1 MSDSAIW
8 VMGCGDI
15 GRRVA
20 ALYQQDGV
28 SDQAITGWVR
38 GEASLLLGQQQ
49 GLAMRTGDLDAGS
62 FLPRNT
68 LENRDIFWFMP
79 PPKQGSQDVRLRR
92 FLLAAQD
99 APRRIVLI
107 STTGVYGDCGGRWID
122 ESEPLKPLAERAIR
136 RVDAEAALHE
146 WGEQCGGDW
155 VILRVPGIYAADRL
169 PLARLKRG
177 EPVLRAADAPWTNR
191 IHADDLAVVC
201 KRAMEVA
208 PSGSI
213 YNATDGQPSTMTDYF
228 NQVADYA
235 GLDRPPQVSLA
246 EAQGVMSAGMMSY
259 LKESRR
265 IGNVK
270 LLRELMVE
278 LKYPSLDKCL
288 TGV

>member
-8 VMGCGDI
+8 IMGCGDI

-20 ALYQQDGV
+20 GFYQQDGV
-28 SDQAITGWVR
+28 SGQSITGWVR
-38 GEASLLLGQQQ
+38 SEASLLAGQQQ
-49 GLAMRTGDLDAGS
+49 GLVMRTGDLDAGS
-62 FLPRNT
+62 FFPRNT
-68 LENRDIFWFMP
+68 LENQDIFWFMP
-79 PPKQGSQDVRLRR
+79 PPKQGSLDVRLRR

-99 APRRIVLI
+99 ARRIVLI

-122 ESEPLKPLAERAIR
+122 ESEPLKPLAGRAVR
-136 RVDAEAALHE
+136 RVDAENALQE
-146 WGEQCGGDW
+146 WGEQYGGDW

-169 PLARLKRG
+169 PLARLQRG
-177 EPVLRAADAPWTNR
+177 EPVLREEDAPWTNR

-246 EAQGVMSAGMMSY
+246 EAQEVMSAGMLSY
-259 LKESRR
+259 MRESRR

-270 LLRELMVE
+270 LLRELAVG
-278 LKYPSLDKCL
+278 LRYPSLRDGL
-288 TGV
+288 AG